1 MGEQLTLRGTL
12 EGHGGWI
19 TSIATTAED
28 PNMILSASRD
38 KVNGIAFLHLKI
50 VLMVV
55 FTIIRPSSYGASHAR
70 KETTDM
76 LDARYEDTTIS
87 FLML

>member
-12 EGHGGWI
+12 FGHGGWI

-38 KVNGIAFLHLKI
+38 KVTYSLYQIIYINNHMLQCYLFLRL
-50 VLMVV
+50 LL
-55 FTIIRPSSYGASHAR
+55 FGP
-70 KETTDM
+70 
-76 LDARYEDTTIS
+76 
-87 FLML
+87 